1 MVLDG
6 SHRVD
11 EILMQAMPWDVMGG
25 VARRAW
31 ARNPHS
37 IETVIEYNNDNR
49 GTDHITLPDI
59 ANDNLIK
66 KLVDEKLNK

>member
-49 GTDHITLPDI
+49 GTDHITLPYI